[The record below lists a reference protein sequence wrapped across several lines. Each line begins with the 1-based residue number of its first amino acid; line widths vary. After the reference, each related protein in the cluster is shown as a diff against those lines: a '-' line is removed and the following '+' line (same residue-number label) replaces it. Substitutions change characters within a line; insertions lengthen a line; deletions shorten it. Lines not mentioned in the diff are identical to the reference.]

1 MSTAPHT
8 HHDIRPEK
16 PGAKGDAIALDEVG
30 KLYILHKQ
38 KPYLIHEVF
47 KRVSGVRSHH
57 EEFWAVKDLTLHV
70 AHGESVAI
78 IGRNGAGKSTL
89 LSLVAG
95 SVYPTTGSV
104 TVNGRMGALLELGA
118 GFHPDLTGR
127 ENVYLNASL
136 LGLDKDEIEEQF
148 ASILKFSELDEFID
162 VPLKNYSSGMQVRL
176 GFSVAIHIH
185 PDILIMDEAL
195 SVGDS
200 AFQAKCM
207 ERIMEFKRAGK
218 TLLFVSHSANQV
230 EYLCDRVIWLEHGK
244 VKMQGPTAEV
254 LKAYSAV

>member
-1 MSTAPHT
+1 MTTKTQAG
-8 HHDIRPEK
+8 IRKENPEADDLAIEMA
-16 PGAKGDAIALDEVG
+16 GAG

-38 KPYLIHEVF
+38 KPYLLHEVF

-57 EEFWAVKDLTLHV
+57 EAFWAVNNVSFQVHK
-70 AHGESVAI
+70 GESVAL
-78 IGRNGAGKSTL
+78 IGRNGAGKSTML
-89 LSLVAG
+89 GLVAG
-95 SVYPTTGSV
+95 SIYPTTGTV

-136 LGLDKDEIEEQF
+136 LGLDKNEIEDQF
-148 ASILKFSELDEFID
+148 TSILKFSELDEFID

-230 EYLCDRVIWLEHGK
+230 QYLCDRVIWLEHGK
-244 VKMQGPTAEV
+244 MKMEGPTAEV
-254 LKAYSAV
+254 LAAYSAV

>member
-1 MSTAPHT
+1 MATETQAGIRTENPDAGETA
-8 HHDIRPEK
+8 IEMV
-16 PGAKGDAIALDEVG
+16 GAG

-38 KPYLIHEVF
+38 KPYLLHEVF

-57 EEFWAVKDLTLHV
+57 EAFWAVNNVSLRVRK
-70 AHGESVAI
+70 GESVAL
-78 IGRNGAGKSTL
+78 IGRNGAGKSTML
-89 LSLVAG
+89 GLVAG
-95 SVYPTTGSV
+95 SIYPTTGTV

-136 LGLDKDEIEEQF
+136 LGLDKEEIEDQF

-244 VKMQGPTAEV
+244 VKMEGPTAEV
-254 LKAYSAV
+254 LKAYSAG